1 MAGPIPATLS
11 LGEERSMPR
20 SSVLRSI
27 ALLMLGGCV
36 VQPPAPVPPTHP
48 ASAAAPEA
56 PIVDAGAL
64 LTDQTGKA
72 PDEPAHADGTSGD
85 DQGTHRHVQ

>member
-1 MAGPIPATLS
+1 ML
-11 LGEERSMPR
+11 R

-36 VQPPAPVPPTHP
+36 AQPPAPVPSTHP

-72 PDEPAHADGTSGD
+72 PDEPAHADATSGSD
-85 DQGTHRHVQ
+85 RGVNRHVH